1 MVNINEEIEEVE
13 DMQNQLKVQQDMILD
28 RYKNNP
34 EKYGELLTE
43 INSINGELEYLEEEF
58 KKLKDEIC

>member
-1 MVNINEEIEEVE
+1 MNINNEIEEV
-13 DMQNQLKVQQDMILD
+13 DDLQDKLKVQQDMILD

-43 INSINGELEYLEEEF
+43 IVSIDDDLQLLREEF
-58 KKLKDEIC
+58 EKIKNEIC

>member
-1 MVNINEEIEEVE
+1 MNINNEIEEVG
-13 DMQNQLKVQQDMILD
+13 DLQDRIKNQQDMILD

-34 EKYGELLTE
+34 EKYDELLIE

>member
-1 MVNINEEIEEVE
+1 MNINNEIEEVG

-58 KKLKDEIC
+58 KKIKDEIC

>member
-1 MVNINEEIEEVE
+1 MNINNEIEEVG
-13 DMQNQLKVQQDMILD
+13 DLQDKIKNQQDMILD

-34 EKYGELLTE
+34 EKYDELLIE

-58 KKLKDEIC
+58 KNLKNEIC

>member
-1 MVNINEEIEEVE
+1 MNINNEIEEVG

-43 INSINGELEYLEEEF
+43 INLINGELECLEEEF
-58 KKLKDEIC
+58 KKIKDEIC

>member
-1 MVNINEEIEEVE
+1 MNINNEIEEV
-13 DMQNQLKVQQDMILD
+13 DDLQDKLKVQQDMILD

-34 EKYGELLTE
+34 EKYGELLIE

>member
-1 MVNINEEIEEVE
+1 MNINNEIEEV
-13 DMQNQLKVQQDMILD
+13 DDLQDKLKVQQDMILD

>member
-1 MVNINEEIEEVE
+1 MNINNEIEEV
-13 DMQNQLKVQQDMILD
+13 DDLQDKLKVQQDMILD

-43 INSINGELEYLEEEF
+43 IVSIDDDLQLLREEF
-58 KKLKDEIC
+58 EKIKDEIC

>member
-1 MVNINEEIEEVE
+1 MNINNEIEEVG
-13 DMQNQLKVQQDMILD
+13 DLQDRIKNQQDMILD

-34 EKYGELLTE
+34 EKYDELLIE

-58 KKLKDEIC
+58 KNLKNEIC

>member
-1 MVNINEEIEEVE
+1 MNINNEIEEVG
-13 DMQNQLKVQQDMILD
+13 DLQDKIKNQQDMILD

-34 EKYGELLTE
+34 EKYDELLIE

>member
-1 MVNINEEIEEVE
+1 MNINNEIEEVG
-13 DMQNQLKVQQDMILD
+13 DLQDRIKNQQDMILD